1 MTTSEFS
8 RSDSSPSRG
17 YPEWSLKYREAL
29 LEVDPKKLS
38 ERVAEAETAI
48 FGRLQQL
55 NRNQDGRAERSSA
68 RWVCSRRRIHSF
80 HRLIPREITAPSRDF
95 SSFVNSL

>member
-8 RSDSSPSRG
+8 RSDSSPSLG

-29 LEVDPKKLS
+29 LEVDPKKLF
-38 ERVAEAETAI
+38 ERVAEAEMAI

-55 NRNQDGRAERSSA
+55 SGTQDGHAERDA
-68 RWVCSRRRIHSF
+68 IEDALRALRVIKRDRLNFPDWESRMSG
-80 HRLIPREITAPSRDF
+80 S
-95 SSFVNSL
+95 